1 MSREMNPEKKES
13 MSASMN
19 ESTKE
24 SIKERIAE
32 LTETINRLNYNYHVL
47 DETLIPDHEFDQLFH
62 ELKDLEAQYPQYKDP
77 NTPTEKVGGRVLSGF
92 TEVRHERPMLSLD
105 NAFNAEDLT
114 HFHERVLERLGG
126 TVTEIE
132 YFAEPKLDGLAVSI
146 IYENGLLRQAAT
158 RGDGITGEDVTENI
172 RTIRSLPHQL
182 KGDFPARLEIRG
194 EVFMRKSVFEK
205 INEQQLKRG
214 QKPFANPR
222 NAAAGSIRQLDSK
235 IAASRQ
241 LSFYCYGV
249 GLYEALPV
257 EITRHSEWLSY
268 VESLGIPISPL
279 NEKIDTLAGIVGYYQ
294 RIESSRDQLP
304 FEIDGVV
311 IKVDDLLLQERL
323 GFVSRS
329 PRFAIAVKFPAM
341 EARTRLLDVDFQVG
355 RTGAITPVAR
365 LEPVEVGGVVVA
377 NATLHNQDEIA
388 RLGVMINDE
397 VMIHRAGDVIPKV
410 IRVVLEN
417 RDPKLVKPILFP
429 TECPICGS
437 PIIRLE
443 GEAIARCSGGLT
455 CDAQKL
461 EGLKHFVSR
470 TAMNIDGIG
479 GRWLEVLLQEKVI
492 DSIADLYHLEKTRL
506 LELPRM
512 GEKSAEKMIASIEG
526 SKKPAFANFIYA
538 LGIREVGEATART
551 LANHYASLS
560 DLMKSSEVELMQ
572 LEDIGPIVAQRI
584 VEFFALPHHQALID
598 ALLDAGIEIQYP
610 QKVVATENAA
620 LPFLGETWVITG
632 TLSHFDRNGA
642 KEKLISLGAKV
653 TGSVS
658 KSTTRLLAGEKA
670 GSKLTQ
676 AEKNGV
682 EVISEE
688 RFLEMIEGL

>member
-1 MSREMNPEKKES
+1 MSN
-13 MSASMN
+13 
-19 ESTKE
+19 
-24 SIKERIAE
+24 SIKERMAY

-62 ELKDLEAQYPQYKDP
+62 ELKALEFEHPEFKDP
-77 NTPTEKVGGRVLSGF
+77 NTPTGKVGGKVLSGF

-105 NAFNAEDLT
+105 NAFNEEDLVS
-114 HFHERVLERLGG
+114 FHERVLERLGG
-126 TVTEIE
+126 SVTQVE
-132 YFAEPKLDGLAVSI
+132 YYAEPKLDGLAVSI
-146 IYENGLLRQAAT
+146 IYEDGMLVQAAT
-158 RGDGITGEDVTENI
+158 RGDGEVGEEITENV
-172 RTIRSLPHQL
+172 RTIRSLPHKLQ
-182 KGDFPARLEIRG
+182 GDYPARLEVRG

-205 INEQQLKRG
+205 INETQLKRG

-235 IAASRQ
+235 IAGERQ

-249 GLYEALPV
+249 GLHEGTP
-257 EITRHSEWLSY
+257 ETIESHSDWLEY
-268 VESLGIPISPL
+268 VNGLGIPVSPL
-279 NEKIDTLAGIVGYYQ
+279 NEKISEFKELVAYYK
-294 RIESSRDQLP
+294 RIEESRDDLP

-311 IKVDDLLLQERL
+311 IKVNNLLLQERL

-365 LEPVEVGGVVVA
+365 LEPVEVGGVVVS

-388 RLGVMINDE
+388 RLGVMIGDE

-410 IRVVLEN
+410 IRVVIEDRN
-417 RDPKLVKPILFP
+417 PALVREIIFP
-429 TECPICGS
+429 TNCPICDS

-470 TAMNIDGIG
+470 TAMDIDGVG
-479 GRWLEVLLQEKVI
+479 GRWLEILLKEKVI
-492 DSIADLYHLEKTRL
+492 DSIADLYHLEKSRL

-512 GEKSAEKMIASIEG
+512 GEKSAEKMLMSIEG
-526 SKKPAFANFIYA
+526 SKKPAFSNFIYA
-538 LGIREVGEATART
+538 LGIREVGDATART
-551 LANHYASLS
+551 LANHYDSLEALQKA
-560 DLMKSSEVELMQ
+560 DETELMQ
-572 LEDIGPIVAQRI
+572 LEDIGPIVAKRI
-584 VEFFALPHHQALID
+584 VEFFALSHHAELIQ

-610 QKVVATENAA
+610 KKIDATNSDA
-620 LPFLGETWVITG
+620 LPLLGETWVITG
-632 TLSHFDRNGA
+632 TLTKYDRNEA
-642 KEKLISLGAKV
+642 KEKLMALGAKV

-670 GSKLTQ
+670 GSKLAQ
-676 AEKNGV
+676 AEKHGV
-682 EVISEE
+682 EVVSEE
-688 RFLEMIEGL
+688 AFLEMLGEA

>member
-1 MSREMNPEKKES
+1 MKDRM
-13 MSASMN
+13 AF
-19 ESTKE
+19 
-24 SIKERIAE
+24 
-32 LTETINRLNYNYHVL
+32 LTQEINRLNYNYHVL
-47 DETLIPDHEFDQLFH
+47 DETLIPDHEFDALFQ
-62 ELKDLEAQYPQYKDP
+62 ELKALEEAHPEWKDP
-77 NTPTEKVGGRVLSGF
+77 NSPTGKVGGKVLSGF

-105 NAFNAEDLT
+105 NAFNEADLIS
-114 HFHERVLERLGG
+114 FHERILERLGG
-126 TVTEIE
+126 NVTEVD
-132 YFAEPKLDGLAVSI
+132 YYAEPKLDGLAVSI
-146 IYENGLLRQAAT
+146 IYEDGILIQAAT
-158 RGDGITGEDVTENI
+158 RGDGVVGEEITENV

-182 KGDFPARLEIRG
+182 KGNFPARLEIRG

-205 INEQQLKRG
+205 INARQLKKG

-235 IAASRQ
+235 IAAERE

-249 GLYEALPV
+249 GLYENLPV
-257 EITRHSEWLSY
+257 VIESHSAWLEY
-268 VESLGIPISPL
+268 VNQLGIPVSPL
-279 NEKIDTLAGIVGYYQ
+279 NEKITDFKELMGYYQ
-294 RIESSRDQLP
+294 KIESARDALP

-311 IKVDDLLLQERL
+311 MKVDNLLLQERL

-341 EARTRLLDVDFQVG
+341 EARTRLLEVDFQVG

-365 LEPVEVGGVVVA
+365 LEPVEVGGVVVS

-388 RLGVMINDE
+388 RLGVMIGDE

-410 IRVVLEN
+410 IRVVVEN
-417 RDPKLVKPILFP
+417 RDEAAVREIIFP
-429 TECPICGS
+429 MQCPICDS

-470 TAMNIDGIG
+470 TAMNIDGVG
-479 GRWLEVLLQEKVI
+479 GRWLEVLLKEKVI
-492 DSIADLYHLEKTRL
+492 DSIADLYHLEKGRL

-512 GEKSAEKMIASIEG
+512 GEKSAEKMLASIEG
-526 SKKPAFANFIYA
+526 SKTPAFSNFIYA

-551 LANHYASLS
+551 LANHFETLQ
-560 DLMKSSEVELMQ
+560 DLMDTDEMVLMQ

-584 VEFFALPHHQALID
+584 VEFFALAHHRELIQ

-610 QKVVATENAA
+610 VKVDGINNEA
-620 LPFLGETWVITG
+620 LPLLGETWVITG
-632 TLSHFDRNGA
+632 TLSKYDRNEA
-642 KEKLISLGAKV
+642 KDKLMALGAKV

-676 AEKNGV
+676 AEKHGV
-682 EVISEE
+682 AIVSEE
-688 RFLEMIEGL
+688 AFLALLGETL

>member
-1 MSREMNPEKKES
+1 MSNSNKER
-13 MSASMN
+13 MSFL
-19 ESTKE
+19 TKE
-24 SIKERIAE
+24 
-32 LTETINRLNYNYHVL
+32 INRLNYNYHVL
-47 DETLIPDHEFDQLFH
+47 DETLIPDHEFDALFH
-62 ELKDLEAQYPQYKDP
+62 ELKALEEAHPEWKDP
-77 NTPTEKVGGRVLSGF
+77 NSPTGKVGGKVLSGF

-105 NAFNAEDLT
+105 NAFNEADLEG
-114 HFHERVLERLGG
+114 FHQRVLERLGG
-126 TVTEIE
+126 SITQVD
-132 YFAEPKLDGLAVSI
+132 YYAEPKLDGLAVSI
-146 IYENGLLRQAAT
+146 IYENGVLTQAAT
-158 RGDGITGEDVTENI
+158 RGDGVVGEEITENVK
-172 RTIRSLPHQL
+172 TIRSLPHQL
-182 KGDFPARLEIRG
+182 AGDFPRRLEVRG

-205 INEQQLKRG
+205 INDRQLKRG

-235 IAASRQ
+235 IAAERE

-257 EITRHSEWLSY
+257 EIESHSAWLTY
-268 VESLGIPISPL
+268 VNTLGIPVSPL
-279 NEKIDTLAGIVGYYQ
+279 NEKIADFKDLMAYYQ
-294 RIESSRDQLP
+294 KTESSRDELP

-311 IKVDDLLLQERL
+311 IKVDNLLLQERL

-365 LEPVEVGGVVVA
+365 LDPVEVGGVVVS
-377 NATLHNQDEIA
+377 NATLHNQDEIT
-388 RLGVMINDE
+388 RLGVMIGDE

-410 IRVVLEN
+410 IRVVVEN
-417 RDPKLVKPILFP
+417 RDEKSVREIIFP
-429 TECPICGS
+429 TNCPICDS

-479 GRWLEVLLQEKVI
+479 GRWLEVLLKEKVI
-492 DSIADLYHLEKTRL
+492 DSIADLYHLEKGRL

-512 GEKSAEKMIASIEG
+512 GEKSAEKMLLSIEG
-526 SKKPAFANFIYA
+526 SKTPAFSNFIYA

-551 LANHYASLS
+551 LASHFETLQ
-560 DLMKSSEVELMQ
+560 DLIDTDETVLMQ
-572 LEDIGPIVAQRI
+572 LEDIGPIVAKRI
-584 VEFFALPHHQALID
+584 VEFFALDHHKELIQALIN
-598 ALLDAGIEIQYP
+598 AGIEIQYP
-610 QKVVATENAA
+610 AKVDVTNHDA
-620 LPFLGETWVITG
+620 LPLLGETWVITG
-632 TLSHFDRNGA
+632 TLSKYDRNEA
-642 KEKLISLGAKV
+642 KDKLMALGAKV

-676 AEKNGV
+676 AEKHGV
-682 EVISEE
+682 AIVSEE
-688 RFLEMIEGL
+688 DFLALLGETL

>member
-1 MSREMNPEKKES
+1 MSFL
-13 MSASMN
+13 
-19 ESTKE
+19 TKE
-24 SIKERIAE
+24 
-32 LTETINRLNYNYHVL
+32 INRLNYNYHVL
-47 DETLIPDHEFDQLFH
+47 DETLIPDHEFDALFH
-62 ELKDLEAQYPQYKDP
+62 ELKALEEAHPEWKDP
-77 NTPTEKVGGRVLSGF
+77 NSPTGKVGGKVLSGF

-105 NAFNAEDLT
+105 NAFNEADLEG
-114 HFHERVLERLGG
+114 FHQRVLERLGG
-126 TVTEIE
+126 SVTQVD
-132 YFAEPKLDGLAVSI
+132 YYAEPKLDGLAVSI
-146 IYENGLLRQAAT
+146 IYENGVLTQAAT
-158 RGDGITGEDVTENI
+158 RGDGVVGEEITENV

-182 KGDFPARLEIRG
+182 AGDFPRRLEVRG

-205 INEQQLKRG
+205 INDRQLKRG

-235 IAASRQ
+235 IAAERE

-257 EITRHSEWLSY
+257 EIESHSAWLTY
-268 VESLGIPISPL
+268 VNTLGIPVSPL
-279 NEKIDTLAGIVGYYQ
+279 NEKIADFKDLMAYYQ
-294 RIESSRDQLP
+294 KTESSRDELP

-311 IKVDDLLLQERL
+311 IKVDNLLLQERL

-365 LEPVEVGGVVVA
+365 LDPVEVGGVVVS
-377 NATLHNQDEIA
+377 NATLHNQDEIT
-388 RLGVMINDE
+388 RLGVMIGDE

-410 IRVVLEN
+410 IRVVVEN
-417 RDPKLVKPILFP
+417 RDEKSVREIIFP
-429 TECPICGS
+429 TNCPICDS

-479 GRWLEVLLQEKVI
+479 GRWLEVLLKEKVI
-492 DSIADLYHLEKTRL
+492 DSIADLYHLEKGRL

-512 GEKSAEKMIASIEG
+512 GEKSAEKMLLSIEG
-526 SKKPAFANFIYA
+526 SKTPAFSNFIYA

-551 LANHYASLS
+551 LASHFETLQ
-560 DLMKSSEVELMQ
+560 DLIDTDETVLMQ
-572 LEDIGPIVAQRI
+572 LEDIGPIVAKRI
-584 VEFFALPHHQALID
+584 VEFFALDHHKELIQALIN
-598 ALLDAGIEIQYP
+598 AGIEIQYP
-610 QKVVATENAA
+610 AKVDVTNHDA
-620 LPFLGETWVITG
+620 LPLLGETWVITG
-632 TLSHFDRNGA
+632 TLSKYDRNEA
-642 KEKLISLGAKV
+642 KDKLMALGAKV

-676 AEKNGV
+676 AEKHGV
-682 EVISEE
+682 EVVSEE
-688 RFLEMIEGL
+688 DFLALLGETL

>member
-1 MSREMNPEKKES
+1 MSK
-13 MSASMN
+13 
-19 ESTKE
+19 
-24 SIKERIAE
+24 SIKDRMAF
-32 LTETINRLNYNYHVL
+32 LTEEINRLNYNYHVL
-47 DETLIPDHEFDQLFH
+47 DETLIPDHEFDQLFQ
-62 ELKDLEAQYPQYKDP
+62 ELKMLENENPAWKDP
-77 NTPTEKVGGRVLSGF
+77 NSPTGKVGGKVLSGF
-92 TEVRHERPMLSLD
+92 TEVEHERPMLSLD
-105 NAFNAEDLT
+105 NAFNEADLIS
-114 HFHERVLERLGG
+114 FHERVLERLGG
-126 TVTEIE
+126 AVTKVN
-132 YFAEPKLDGLAVSI
+132 YYAEPKLDGLAVSI
-146 IYENGLLRQAAT
+146 IYENGLLTQAAT
-158 RGDGITGEDVTENI
+158 RGDGVVGEAITENI

-205 INEQQLKRG
+205 INERQLKRG

-235 IAASRQ
+235 IAAERE

-249 GLYEALPV
+249 GLYEGLSV
-257 EITRHSEWLSY
+257 EIESHSAWLEY
-268 VESLGIPISPL
+268 VNTLGIPISPL
-279 NEKIDTLAGIVGYYQ
+279 NEKITDFRELVHYYQ
-294 RIESSRDQLP
+294 KIESTRDALP

-365 LEPVEVGGVVVA
+365 LEPVEVGGVVVS
-377 NATLHNQDEIA
+377 NATLHNQDEIS
-388 RLGVMINDE
+388 RLGVMIGDE

-410 IRVVLEN
+410 IRVVVEN
-417 RDPKLVKPILFP
+417 RDASGVREIIFP
-429 TECPICGS
+429 THCPICDS
-437 PIIRLE
+437 PIVRLE
-443 GEAIARCSGGLT
+443 GEVIARCSGGLT

-470 TAMNIDGIG
+470 TAMNIDGVG
-479 GRWLEVLLQEKVI
+479 ARWLEIFLQEKVI
-492 DSIADLYHLEKTRL
+492 NSIADLYHLQRERL

-512 GEKSAEKMIASIEG
+512 GEKSAEKMLASIEG
-526 SKKPAFANFIYA
+526 SKKPAFSNFIYA

-551 LANHYASLS
+551 LANHFATLQDLS
-560 DLMKSSEVELMQ
+560 ATDKETLVQ
-572 LEDIGPIVAQRI
+572 LEDIGPIVAEKI
-584 VEFFALPHHQALID
+584 IDFFALAHHQTLIQ

-610 QKVVATENAA
+610 EKGAENHHEA
-620 LPFLGETWVITG
+620 LPLLGETWVITG
-632 TLSHFDRNGA
+632 TLSKYDRNEA
-642 KEKLISLGAKV
+642 KEKLMALGAKV

-676 AEKNGV
+676 AEKHGV
-682 EVISEE
+682 TVVSEAE
-688 RFLEMIEGL
+688 FLALLGEA

>member
-1 MSREMNPEKKES
+1 MSN
-13 MSASMN
+13 
-19 ESTKE
+19 TV
-24 SIKERIAE
+24 KERMAF

-62 ELKDLEAQYPQYKDP
+62 ELKALEIEHPEYKDD
-77 NTPTEKVGGRVLSGF
+77 NSPTSKVGGKVLTGF

-105 NAFNAEDLT
+105 NAFDEADLVS
-114 HFHERVLERLGG
+114 FHTRVLERLGG
-126 TVTEIE
+126 GITSVE

-146 IYENGLLRQAAT
+146 IYEDGVLVQAAT
-158 RGDGITGEDVTENI
+158 RGDGEVGEDITENV

-182 KGDFPARLEIRG
+182 QGNFPARLEVRG

-205 INEQQLKRG
+205 INQTQLKRG

-235 IAASRQ
+235 IAAERQ
-241 LSFYCYGV
+241 LSFYCYGI
-249 GLYEALPV
+249 GLYEGVNPDIERGL
-257 EITRHSEWLSY
+257 EHHSDWLDY
-268 VESLGIPISPL
+268 VNKLGIPVSPL
-279 NEKIDTLAGIVGYYQ
+279 NQKIAHFNELIAYYKH
-294 RIESSRDQLP
+294 IEADRDALL

-311 IKVDDLLLQERL
+311 IKVNNLHLQARL

-329 PRFAIAVKFPAM
+329 PRFAIAYKFPAM

-365 LEPVEVGGVVVA
+365 LEPVQVGGVIVS
-377 NATLHNQDEIA
+377 NATLHNEDEIA
-388 RLGVMINDE
+388 RLGVMIGDE

-410 IRVVLEN
+410 IRVVVEN
-417 RDPKLVKPILFP
+417 RDTEQVRPILFP
-429 TECPICGS
+429 TQCPVCGS

-443 GEAIARCSGGLT
+443 GEVVARCSGGLT

-479 GRWLEVLLQEKVI
+479 GRWLEVLLKEKVI
-492 DSIADLYHLEKTRL
+492 DSIADLYHLRKERL

-512 GEKSAEKMIASIEG
+512 GEKSADKMIASIEG
-526 SKKPAFANFIYA
+526 SKKPAFSNFIYA
-538 LGIREVGEATART
+538 LGIREVGDATART
-551 LANHYASLS
+551 LANHYERL
-560 DLMKSSEVELMQ
+560 DQLMSAEETELMQ
-572 LEDIGPIVAQRI
+572 LEDIGPIVAKRI
-584 VEFFALPHHQALID
+584 VEFFTLPHHIELVQ

-610 QKVVATENAA
+610 VKVDSANSEA
-620 LPFLGETWVITG
+620 LPLLGETWVITG
-632 TLSHFDRNGA
+632 TLSKFDRNEA
-642 KEKLISLGAKV
+642 KDRLMALGAKV

-676 AEKNGV
+676 AEKHGV
-682 EVISEE
+682 EVMSEDA
-688 RFLEMIEGL
+688 FLQLIGEANE

>member
-1 MSREMNPEKKES
+1 MSNT
-13 MSASMN
+13 A
-19 ESTKE
+19 
-24 SIKERIAE
+24 KERIAF

-62 ELKDLEAQYPQYKDP
+62 ELKALEYEYPEYKDP
-77 NTPTEKVGGRVLSGF
+77 NSPTGKVGGKVLTGF
-92 TEVRHERPMLSLD
+92 KEIRHERPMLSLD
-105 NAFNAEDLT
+105 NAFDEADLI
-114 HFHERVLERLGG
+114 HFNERVLERLGG
-126 TVTEIE
+126 GMTTVE

-146 IYENGLLRQAAT
+146 IYENGRLAQAAT
-158 RGDGITGEDVTENI
+158 RGDGEVGEDITENV

-182 KGDFPARLEIRG
+182 QGDYPERLEVRG

-205 INEQQLKRG
+205 INHLQLKRG

-235 IAASRQ
+235 IAAERE

-249 GLYEALPV
+249 GLHEGVTANI
-257 EITRHSEWLSY
+257 ESHSDWLEY
-268 VESLGIPISPL
+268 VNKLGIPVSPL
-279 NEKIDTLAGIVGYYQ
+279 NRKIESMRELIAYYQ
-294 RIESSRDQLP
+294 QIEADRDALL

-311 IKVDDLLLQERL
+311 IKVNNLQLQERL

-329 PRFAIAVKFPAM
+329 PRFAIAYKFPAM

-365 LEPVEVGGVVVA
+365 LEPVQVGGVVVS
-377 NATLHNQDEIA
+377 NATLHNEDEIA

-410 IRVVLEN
+410 IRVVVEN
-417 RDPKLVKPILFP
+417 RDIDAVKPILFP
-429 TECPICGS
+429 TECPVCGS

-470 TAMNIDGIG
+470 TAMNIDGVG
-479 GRWLEVLLQEKVI
+479 GRWLEVLLKEKVI
-492 DSIADLYHLEKTRL
+492 DSIADLYHLCKERL

-512 GEKSAEKMIASIEG
+512 GEKSADKMLLSIEG
-526 SKKPAFANFIYA
+526 SKTPAFSNFIFA
-538 LGIREVGEATART
+538 LGIREVGDATART
-551 LANHYASLS
+551 LAGHYESL
-560 DLMKSSEVELMQ
+560 DQLMKADETELMQ
-572 LEDIGPIVAQRI
+572 LEDIGPIVAKRI
-584 VEFFALPHHQALID
+584 VEFFSLPHHIDLIQ

-610 QKVVATENAA
+610 VKVDVANSEA
-620 LPFLGETWVITG
+620 LPLLGETWVITG
-632 TLSHFDRNGA
+632 TLSKFDRNEA
-642 KEKLISLGAKV
+642 KDKLMALGAKV

-670 GSKLTQ
+670 GSKLAQ
-676 AEKNGV
+676 AEKHGV
-682 EVISEE
+682 EVMSEDA
-688 RFLEMIEGL
+688 FLQLIGEAI

>member
-1 MSREMNPEKKES
+1 MSN
-13 MSASMN
+13 
-19 ESTKE
+19 
-24 SIKERIAE
+24 SIKDRMAF
-32 LTETINRLNYNYHVL
+32 LTTEINRLNYNYHVL
-47 DETLIPDHEFDQLFH
+47 DETLIPDHEFDALFH
-62 ELKDLEAQYPQYKDP
+62 ELKALEEAHPEWKDP
-77 NTPTEKVGGRVLSGF
+77 NSPTGKVGGKVLSGF

-105 NAFNAEDLT
+105 NAFNEADLLS
-114 HFHERVLERLGG
+114 FHERVLERLGG
-126 TVTEIE
+126 AVTQVD
-132 YFAEPKLDGLAVSI
+132 YYAEPKLDGLAVSI
-146 IYENGLLRQAAT
+146 IYENGVLTQAAT
-158 RGDGITGEDVTENI
+158 RGDGIIGEEITENI

-182 KGDFPARLEIRG
+182 KGDFPARLEVRG

-205 INEQQLKRG
+205 INERQLKRG

-235 IAASRQ
+235 IAAERE

-257 EITRHSEWLSY
+257 EIESHSAWLEY
-268 VESLGIPISPL
+268 VNRLGIPVSPL
-279 NEKIDTLAGIVGYYQ
+279 NEKISDFKELITYYQ
-294 RIESSRDQLP
+294 KTESSRDALP

-311 IKVDDLLLQERL
+311 IKVDNLLLQERL

-341 EARTRLLDVDFQVG
+341 EARTRLLEVDFQVG

-365 LEPVEVGGVVVA
+365 LEPVEVGGVVVS

-388 RLGVMINDE
+388 RLGVMIGDE

-410 IRVVLEN
+410 IRVVVEN
-417 RDPKLVKPILFP
+417 RDEAVVREIVFP
-429 TECPICGS
+429 TNCPICDS

-470 TAMNIDGIG
+470 TAMDIDGVG
-479 GRWLEVLLQEKVI
+479 GRWLEVLLKEKVI
-492 DSIADLYHLEKTRL
+492 DSIADLYHLEKGRL

-512 GEKSAEKMIASIEG
+512 GEKSAEKMLVSIEG

-551 LANHYASLS
+551 LANHFATLD
-560 DLMKSSEVELMQ
+560 DLMKTDETELMQ

-584 VEFFALPHHQALID
+584 VEFFALDHHQELVQ

-610 QKVVATENAA
+610 EKLDSTNIDA
-620 LPFLGETWVITG
+620 LPLLGETWVITG
-632 TLSHFDRNGA
+632 TLSQYDRNEA
-642 KEKLISLGAKV
+642 KDRLMALGAKV

-658 KSTTRLLAGEKA
+658 KSTTKLLAGEKA

-676 AEKNGV
+676 AEKHGV
-682 EVISEE
+682 TIVSEE
-688 RFLEMIEGL
+688 EFLALLGETL

>member
-1 MSREMNPEKKES
+1 MSN
-13 MSASMN
+13 
-19 ESTKE
+19 
-24 SIKERIAE
+24 SIKERMAY

-62 ELKDLEAQYPQYKDP
+62 ELKALEFEHPEFKDP
-77 NTPTEKVGGRVLSGF
+77 NTPTGKVGGKVLSGF

-105 NAFNAEDLT
+105 NAFNEEDLVS
-114 HFHERVLERLGG
+114 FHERVLERLGG
-126 TVTEIE
+126 SVTQVE
-132 YFAEPKLDGLAVSI
+132 YYAEPKLDGLAVSI
-146 IYENGLLRQAAT
+146 IYEDGMLVQAAT
-158 RGDGITGEDVTENI
+158 RGDGEVGEEITENV
-172 RTIRSLPHQL
+172 RTIRSLPHKLQ
-182 KGDFPARLEIRG
+182 GDYPARLEVRG

-205 INEQQLKRG
+205 INETQLKRG

-235 IAASRQ
+235 IAGERQ

-249 GLYEALPV
+249 GLHEGTP
-257 EITRHSEWLSY
+257 ETIESHSDWLEY
-268 VESLGIPISPL
+268 VNGLGIPVSPL
-279 NEKIDTLAGIVGYYQ
+279 NEKISEFKELIAYYK
-294 RIESSRDQLP
+294 RIEESRDDLP

-311 IKVDDLLLQERL
+311 IKVNNLLLQERL

-365 LEPVEVGGVVVA
+365 LEPVEVGGVVVS

-388 RLGVMINDE
+388 RLGVMIGDE

-410 IRVVLEN
+410 IRVVIEDRN
-417 RDPKLVKPILFP
+417 PALVREIIFP
-429 TECPICGS
+429 TNCPICDS

-470 TAMNIDGIG
+470 TAMDIDGVG
-479 GRWLEVLLQEKVI
+479 GRWLEILLKEKVI
-492 DSIADLYHLEKTRL
+492 DSIADLYHLEKSRL

-512 GEKSAEKMIASIEG
+512 GEKSAEKMLMSIEG
-526 SKKPAFANFIYA
+526 SKKPAFSNFIYA
-538 LGIREVGEATART
+538 LGIREVGDATART
-551 LANHYASLS
+551 LANHYDSLKALQKA
-560 DLMKSSEVELMQ
+560 DETELMQ
-572 LEDIGPIVAQRI
+572 LEDIGPIVAKRI
-584 VEFFALPHHQALID
+584 VEFFALSHHAELIQ

-610 QKVVATENAA
+610 KKVDATNSDA
-620 LPFLGETWVITG
+620 LPLLGETWVITG
-632 TLSHFDRNGA
+632 TLTKYDRNEA
-642 KEKLISLGAKV
+642 KEKLMALGAKV

-670 GSKLTQ
+670 GSKLAQ
-676 AEKNGV
+676 AEKHGV
-682 EVISEE
+682 EVVSEE
-688 RFLEMIEGL
+688 AFLEMLGEA

>member
-1 MSREMNPEKKES
+1 VSN
-13 MSASMN
+13 
-19 ESTKE
+19 
-24 SIKERIAE
+24 SIKERMAF
-32 LTETINRLNYNYHVL
+32 LTTEINRLNYNYHVL
-47 DETLIPDHEFDQLFH
+47 DETLIPDHEFDKLFH
-62 ELKDLEAQYPQYKDP
+62 ELKDLENAHPEWKDL
-77 NTPTEKVGGRVLSGF
+77 NSPTEKVGGKVLSGF

-105 NAFNAEDLT
+105 NAFNEDDLGS
-114 HFHERVLERLGG
+114 FHNRILERLGG
-126 TVTEIE
+126 TITQVD
-132 YFAEPKLDGLAVSI
+132 YYAEPKLDGLAVSI
-146 IYENGLLRQAAT
+146 LYENGVLTQAAT
-158 RGDGITGEDVTENI
+158 RGDGVVGEEITENV

-182 KGDFPARLEIRG
+182 QGDFPARLEVRG

-205 INEQQLKRG
+205 INERQLKRG

-235 IAASRQ
+235 IAAERE

-257 EITRHSEWLSY
+257 KITSHSAWLEY
-268 VESLGIPISPL
+268 VNTLGIPVSPL
-279 NEKIDTLAGIVGYYQ
+279 NEKISDFKDLIHYYQ
-294 RIESSRDQLP
+294 KIENARDSLP

-365 LEPVEVGGVVVA
+365 LEPVEVGGVVVS
-377 NATLHNQDEIA
+377 NATLHNQDEIS
-388 RLGVMINDE
+388 RLGVMIGDE

-410 IRVVLEN
+410 IRVVVEN
-417 RDPKLVKPILFP
+417 RDEASVREIVFP
-429 TECPICGS
+429 THCPICDS

-470 TAMNIDGIG
+470 TAMNIDGVG
-479 GRWLEVLLQEKVI
+479 GRWLEVLLKEKVI
-492 DSIADLYHLEKTRL
+492 DSIADLYHLEKSRL

-512 GEKSAEKMIASIEG
+512 GEKSAEKMLTSIEG
-526 SKKPAFANFIYA
+526 SKVPAFANFIYA

-551 LANHYASLS
+551 LASHFDTLD
-560 DLMKSSEVELMQ
+560 DLMNTDETVLMQ
-572 LEDIGPIVAQRI
+572 LEDIGPIEAQRI
-584 VEFFALPHHQALID
+584 VEFFALEHHRELIAALIN
-598 ALLDAGIEIQYP
+598 AGIEIQYP
-610 QKVVATENAA
+610 AKVDVENSDA
-620 LPFLGETWVITG
+620 LPLLGETWVITG
-632 TLSHFDRNGA
+632 TLSKYDRNEA
-642 KEKLISLGAKV
+642 KDKLMALGAKV

-670 GSKLTQ
+670 GSKLAQ
-676 AEKNGV
+676 AEKHGV
-682 EVISEE
+682 TVVSEE
-688 RFLEMIEGL
+688 EFLALLGETL

>member
-1 MSREMNPEKKES
+1 MSN
-13 MSASMN
+13 
-19 ESTKE
+19 
-24 SIKERIAE
+24 SIKERMAY

-62 ELKDLEAQYPQYKDP
+62 ELKALEFEHPEFKDP
-77 NTPTEKVGGRVLSGF
+77 NTPTGKVGGKVLSGF

-105 NAFNAEDLT
+105 NAFNEEDLVS
-114 HFHERVLERLGG
+114 FHERVLERLGG
-126 TVTEIE
+126 SVTQVE
-132 YFAEPKLDGLAVSI
+132 YYAEPKLDGLAVSI
-146 IYENGLLRQAAT
+146 IYEDGMLVQAAT
-158 RGDGITGEDVTENI
+158 RGDGEVGEEITENV
-172 RTIRSLPHQL
+172 RTIRSLPHKLQ
-182 KGDFPARLEIRG
+182 GDYPARLEVRG

-205 INEQQLKRG
+205 INETQLKRG

-235 IAASRQ
+235 IAGERQ

-249 GLYEALPV
+249 GFHEGTP
-257 EITRHSEWLSY
+257 ETIESHSDWLEY
-268 VESLGIPISPL
+268 VNGLGIPVSPL
-279 NEKIDTLAGIVGYYQ
+279 NEKISEFKELVAYYK
-294 RIESSRDQLP
+294 RIEESRDDLP

-311 IKVDDLLLQERL
+311 IKVNNLLLQERL

-365 LEPVEVGGVVVA
+365 LEPVEVGGVVVS

-388 RLGVMINDE
+388 RLGVMIGDE

-410 IRVVLEN
+410 IRVVIEDRN
-417 RDPKLVKPILFP
+417 PALVREIIFP
-429 TECPICGS
+429 TNCPICDS

-470 TAMNIDGIG
+470 TAMDIDGVG
-479 GRWLEVLLQEKVI
+479 GRWLEILLKEKVI
-492 DSIADLYHLEKTRL
+492 DSIADLYHLEKSRL

-512 GEKSAEKMIASIEG
+512 GEKSAEKMLMSIEG
-526 SKKPAFANFIYA
+526 SKKPAFSNFIYA
-538 LGIREVGEATART
+538 LGIREVGDATART
-551 LANHYASLS
+551 LANHYDSLEALQKA
-560 DLMKSSEVELMQ
+560 DETELMQ
-572 LEDIGPIVAQRI
+572 LEDIGPIVAKRI
-584 VEFFALPHHQALID
+584 VEFFALSHHAELIQ

-610 QKVVATENAA
+610 KKVDATNSDA
-620 LPFLGETWVITG
+620 LPLLGETWVITG
-632 TLSHFDRNGA
+632 TLTKYDRNEA
-642 KEKLISLGAKV
+642 KEKLMALGAKV

-670 GSKLTQ
+670 GSKLAQ
-676 AEKNGV
+676 AEKHGV
-682 EVISEE
+682 EVVSEE
-688 RFLEMIEGL
+688 AFLEMLGEA